1 MKKMMKTMKQNIFV
15 LLLACF
21 GFMQATAQDMTT
33 IHMKD
38 GSSMS
43 FENGRHNVTNI
54 RLWRNT
60 GEMTISSVYNNYIQM
75 ENVDGDYCALLSFN
89 KGYTSPTDN
98 STLTICV
105 GTTDNLTLESCDFEV
120 PATDLD
126 IDDRLYFQLGAA
138 DALNKSSWYINSK
151 YKPLPV
157 VDYPLKKGQTYYW
170 RPVMRVPYMQGGQS
184 KEAIVY
190 DKQAYSFRIPLLM
203 AESGLLPLEQ
213 CGKDV
218 VYPDTA
224 AWSAFYKQYFPDV
237 ATDKLTSLGKLW
249 TLWIADHQSEV
260 TISQDLT
267 FDDGVLH
274 LVSAVPDVFYQWI
287 ATRDVVINDTTQIID
302 FARCTWKVINNVD
315 EKWQVPGNSY
325 IKFTSSTATVNP
337 TFTLDAS
344 EVVPGMPYM
353 LEIVFAPDT
362 SEENTKPTKLQI
374 KGNYNDGTTGTL
386 GESNYEI
393 AATELSRLA
402 LPDPVTNLVSLKIQ
416 TNILVNQNSKYQRV
430 IRLAE
435 VRLKPQGK

>member
-1 MKKMMKTMKQNIFV
+1 MKTMKHNIFI

-21 GFMQATAQDMTT
+21 SFMQATAQDMTT

-75 ENVDGDYCALLSFN
+75 ENVDGDYCALLSFD

-120 PATDLD
+120 PATDLE
-126 IDDRLYFQLGAA
+126 IGEKLYFQLGAA
-138 DALNKSSWYINSK
+138 EMLNKSSWFKMYR
-151 YKPLPV
+151 PLPV
-157 VDYPLKKGQTYYW
+157 VDYPLQKGQTYYW

-190 DKQAYSFRIPLLM
+190 DKHAYSFRIPLLM
-203 AESGLLPLEQ
+203 TESGLLPIEQ
-213 CGKDV
+213 CGNDV

-237 ATDKLTSLGKLW
+237 ATDKFTSLGKLW

-260 TISQDLT
+260 TIGQDLT

-274 LVSAVPDVFYQWI
+274 LVSAVPDAFYQWI
-287 ATRDVVINDTTQIID
+287 ATREVVINDTTQIIGYTL
-302 FARCTWKVINNVD
+302 CTWKFIDNVE
-315 EKWQVPGNSY
+315 EKWQVPGNNY
-325 IKFTSSTATVNP
+325 IKFVPSKANANL

-344 EVVPGMPYM
+344 EAVPGIPYM

-393 AATELSRLA
+393 PATQVTRLA
-402 LPDPVTNLVSLKIQ
+402 LADPVTNLVSLKIQ
-416 TNILVNQNSKYQRV
+416 MNILQRQSSIYQRV

>member
-1 MKKMMKTMKQNIFV
+1 MKKMMKTMKHNIFI

-21 GFMQATAQDMTT
+21 SFMQATAQDMTT

-75 ENVDGDYCALLSFN
+75 ENVDGDYCALLSFD

-120 PATDLD
+120 PATDLE
-126 IDDRLYFQLGAA
+126 IDEKLYFQLGAA
-138 DALNKSSWYINSK
+138 EMLNKSSWFKMYR
-151 YKPLPV
+151 PLPV
-157 VDYPLKKGQTYYW
+157 VDYPLQKGQTYYW
-170 RPVMRVPYMQGGQS
+170 RPVMRVPYLQGGQS

-203 AESGLLPLEQ
+203 TESGLLPLEQ

-224 AWSAFYKQYFPDV
+224 AWSAFYKQYFPGV
-237 ATDKLTSLGKLW
+237 ATDMLTSLGKLW
-249 TLWIADHQSEV
+249 ALWIADHQSEV
-260 TISQDLT
+260 TIGQDLT

-274 LVSAVPDVFYQWI
+274 LVSVVPDAFYQWI
-287 ATRDVVINDTTQIID
+287 ATREVVINDTKQIID
-302 FARCTWKVINNVD
+302 FARCTWEVIDNVE

-325 IKFTSSTATVNP
+325 IKFTASGATVNL

-344 EVVPGMPYM
+344 EAVPGIPYM

-393 AATELSRLA
+393 PATQVTRLA
-402 LPDPVTNLVSLKIQ
+402 LAEPVTNLVSLKIQ
-416 TNILVNQNSKYQRV
+416 MNILVRQNSIYQRV

>member
-1 MKKMMKTMKQNIFV
+1 MKKMMKTMKHNIFI

-21 GFMQATAQDMTT
+21 SFMQATAQDMTT

-43 FENGRHNVTNI
+43 FENGRLNVTNI

-75 ENVDGDYCALLSFN
+75 ENVDGDYCALLSFD

-120 PATDLD
+120 PATDLE
-126 IDDRLYFQLGAA
+126 IGEKLYFQLGAA
-138 DALNKSSWYINSK
+138 EMLNKSSWFKMYR
-151 YKPLPV
+151 PLPV
-157 VDYPLKKGQTYYW
+157 VDYPLQKGQTYYW

-190 DKQAYSFRIPLLM
+190 DKHAYSFRIPLLM
-203 AESGLLPLEQ
+203 TESGLLPIEQ
-213 CGKDV
+213 CGNDV

-237 ATDKLTSLGKLW
+237 ATDKFTSLGKLW

-260 TISQDLT
+260 TIGQDLT

-274 LVSAVPDVFYQWI
+274 LVSAVPDAFYQWI
-287 ATRDVVINDTTQIID
+287 ATREVVINDTTQIIGYTL
-302 FARCTWKVINNVD
+302 CTWKFIDNVE
-315 EKWQVPGNSY
+315 EKWQVPGNNY
-325 IKFTSSTATVNP
+325 IKFVPSKANANL

-344 EVVPGMPYM
+344 EAVPGIPYM

-393 AATELSRLA
+393 PATQVTRLA
-402 LPDPVTNLVSLKIQ
+402 LADPVTNLVSLKIQ
-416 TNILVNQNSKYQRV
+416 MNILQRQSSIYQRV

>member
-1 MKKMMKTMKQNIFV
+1 MKKMMKTMKHNIFI

-21 GFMQATAQDMTT
+21 SFMQATAQDMTT

-75 ENVDGDYCALLSFN
+75 ENVDGDYCALLSFD

-120 PATDLD
+120 PATDLE
-126 IDDRLYFQLGAA
+126 IGEKLYFQLGAA
-138 DALNKSSWYINSK
+138 EMLNKSSWFKMYR
-151 YKPLPV
+151 PLPV
-157 VDYPLKKGQTYYW
+157 VDYPLQKGQTYYW
-170 RPVMRVPYMQGGQS
+170 RPVMRVPYLQGGQS

-203 AESGLLPLEQ
+203 TESGLLPLEQ

-237 ATDKLTSLGKLW
+237 ATDKFTSLGKLW

-274 LVSAVPDVFYQWI
+274 LVSVVPDAFYRWI
-287 ATRDVVINDTTQIID
+287 TSREVVINDTTQIIGYTL
-302 FARCTWKVINNVD
+302 CTWKFIDNVE
-315 EKWQVPGNSY
+315 EKWQVPGNNY
-325 IKFTSSTATVNP
+325 IKFVPSKANANL

-344 EVVPGMPYM
+344 EAVPGIPYM

-393 AATELSRLA
+393 PATQVTRLA
-402 LPDPVTNLVSLKIQ
+402 LADPVTNLVSLKIQ
-416 TNILVNQNSKYQRV
+416 MNILVRQNSIYQRV

>member
-1 MKKMMKTMKQNIFV
+1 MKTMKHNIFI

-21 GFMQATAQDMTT
+21 SFMQATAQDMTT

-43 FENGRHNVTNI
+43 FENGRHNVTYI
-54 RLWRNT
+54 WIWQNT
-60 GEMTISSVYNNYIQM
+60 GETTMSSVHNNFIQM
-75 ENVDGDYCALLSFN
+75 ENVDGDYCALLSLY
-89 KGYTSPTDN
+89 KIYTSPTDN
-98 STLTICV
+98 STLSFCV
-105 GTTDNLTLESCDFEV
+105 GTTDNLTLESCDVEV
-120 PATDLD
+120 PATDWE
-126 IDDRLYFQLGAA
+126 INDRLYFQLGAA
-138 DALNKSSWYINSK
+138 DALNNSNWLK
-151 YKPLPV
+151 KMYKPLPV
-157 VDYPLKKGQTYYW
+157 FDYPLKKGQTYYW
-170 RPVMRVPYMQGGQS
+170 RPVMRVPYLQGGQN

-203 AESGLLPLEQ
+203 AESGLVPQEQ

-224 AWSAFYKQYFPDV
+224 AWLAFYKQYFPDV

-249 TLWIADHQSEV
+249 ALWIADHQSEV

-274 LVSAVPDVFYQWI
+274 LVSVVPDAFYQWI
-287 ATRDVVINDTTQIID
+287 ATREVVINDTTQIID
-302 FARCTWKVINNVD
+302 FARCTWEVIDNVE

-325 IKFTSSTATVNP
+325 IKFTASGATVNL

-393 AATELSRLA
+393 PATQVTRLA
-402 LPDPVTNLVSLKIQ
+402 LADPVTNLVSLKIQ